1 MIQSLNG
8 EWQLSWK
15 DPSDGNGKT
24 IPAKVPGNV
33 IGDLTR
39 AGIVP
44 DPYAGTNSNLLRP
57 YEFVDWEYRT
67 GFSAPE
73 PAEGERLELVF
84 EGIDTAAE
92 ILVNGKIAGHAC
104 NMVIPHRFDVTDLV
118 HHKEKNELV
127 VKIRSSINEARLC
140 RQ

>member
-1 MIQSLNG
+1 MIESLNG
-8 EWQLSWK
+8 EWRLGWK
-15 DPSDGNGKT
+15 APGDGIWKT

-67 GFSAPE
+67 VFPAPE
-73 PAEGERLELVF
+73 LAEGERLELVF
-84 EGIDTAAE
+84 EGIDTVAE
-92 ILVNGKIAGHAC
+92 ILVNGKTAG
-104 NMVIPHRFDVTDLV
+104 VGTVS
-118 HHKEKNELV
+118 
-127 VKIRSSINEARLC
+127 RSGGFLPSSPFSTFPDTPF
-140 RQ
+140 